1 MHNTDPY
8 GFGGKLSLEAFDMTG
23 VDLQRA
29 DDASTVQDLITSA
42 NAMEEIS
49 TTITQSR
56 AVSRQDAVAM
66 ESICPGILPTTAPVQ
81 AFTLQPTPTNLKVAL
96 EAISDWRNMSIANI
110 LKAVWKFIMNCLRW
124 VRDKV
129 KAIFGKGGEPKDG
142 KRVVENVRLTMTA
155 VDDIVQQV
163 SPNVEAKDVEQFN
176 QALEKA
182 KLKVSDHFN
191 HLLRDL
197 VNSPGTVSAIN
208 NLRSNIHT
216 AYGKMDTLSS
226 KFSIAL
232 DLSKAEA
239 TYTDASA
246 MLSDVASFKPETLV
260 DLGQIAGLV
269 DISKRTVKM
278 VGDEQAKSLR
288 ELCDRQRKKHS
299 SWDVKTQDT
308 LQGFLQLAERALDL
322 LDAVDDP
329 AIGTDIPD
337 VVDFSDKAKN
347 APQPIAQPLMDASA
361 VMTRGFEV
369 LQDTISVF
377 VYIYEELISLVQVMW
392 DAAKTLMGSVATTAK
407 KTSEVKGV
415 VSDIEAR
422 LKASLKKA

>member
-29 DDASTVQDLITSA
+29 DDANTVQDLITSA

-49 TTITQSR
+49 TTITQAR
-56 AVSRQDAVAM
+56 MVSRQDAVAM

-96 EAISDWRNMSIANI
+96 EAISDWRNMSISNI
-110 LKAVWKFIMNCLRW
+110 LKAVWKFILNCLRW
-124 VRDKV
+124 VRDKI
-129 KAIFGKGGEPKDG
+129 KAIFGGVTPTDG
-142 KRVVENVRLTMTA
+142 KRVVENARLTMVA
-155 VDDIVQQV
+155 VDDIVRQV
-163 SPNVEAKDVEQFN
+163 SPNVDAKDVEQFN

-182 KLKVSDHFN
+182 KLKISDQFN

-197 VNSPGTVSAIN
+197 VNSPGTVSTIN

-216 AYGKMDTLSS
+216 AYAKMDTLSG
-226 KFSIAL
+226 KFAIAL

-239 TYTDASA
+239 TYADAA
-246 MLSDVASFKPETLV
+246 NMLSDVASFKPATLV
-260 DLGQIAGLV
+260 DLAQVANLV
-269 DISKRTVKM
+269 DISKRTVKLE
-278 VGDEQAKSLR
+278 GDEQAKSLR
-288 ELCDRQRKKHS
+288 ELCDRQRKKRS

-308 LQGFLQLAERALDL
+308 LQSFLLLAERALDL
-322 LDAVDDP
+322 LDAVDDA

-347 APQPIAQPLMDASA
+347 APQPIAQPLMDASR
-361 VMTRGFEV
+361 VLTHGFEV
-369 LQDTISVF
+369 LQDTIAVF
-377 VYIYEELISLVQVMW
+377 VYIYEELLSLVQVMW
-392 DAAKTLMGSVATTAK
+392 DAAKSLMGSVATTAK
-407 KTSEVKGV
+407 KTSDVKDV
-415 VSDIEAR
+415 VTGIEAR

>member
-56 AVSRQDAVAM
+56 AISRQDAVAM
-66 ESICPGILPTTAPVQ
+66 ESIAPGILPTTAPVR
-81 AFTLQPTPTNLKVAL
+81 AFTLQPTPTNLKIAL
-96 EAISDWRNMSIANI
+96 EAISDWRNMSVSNV

-124 VRDKV
+124 VRDKI
-129 KAIFGKGGEPKDG
+129 KGIFGGATPTDG
-142 KRVVENVRLTMTA
+142 KRVVENARLTMTA
-155 VDDIVQQV
+155 VDDIINQV
-163 SPNVEAKDVEQFN
+163 GPSVDPKDAEQFT
-176 QALEKA
+176 QAMEKA
-182 KLKVSDHFN
+182 KLKISDHFN

-226 KFSIAL
+226 KFAIAL

-239 TYTDASA
+239 TYADAA
-246 MLSDVASFKPETLV
+246 NMLSDVASFKPATLV
-260 DLGQIAGLV
+260 DLSQIAGLV
-269 DISKRTVKM
+269 DISKRTVKLD
-278 VGDEQAKSLR
+278 GDEQAKSLR
-288 ELCDRQRKKHS
+288 ELCDRQRKKRS

-308 LQGFLQLAERALDL
+308 LQSFLLLAERAVDL
-322 LDAVDDP
+322 LDAVDDA

-361 VMTRGFEV
+361 VMTHGFEV
-369 LQDTISVF
+369 MQDTISVF

-392 DAAKTLMGSVATTAK
+392 DTAKSLMGSVATTAK
-407 KTSEVKGV
+407 KNSEVKDV
-415 VSDIEAR
+415 VANIEAR

>member
-56 AVSRQDAVAM
+56 AISRQDAVAM
-66 ESICPGILPTTAPVQ
+66 ESIAPGILPTTAPVQ
-81 AFTLQPTPTNLKVAL
+81 AFTLQPTPTNLKIAL
-96 EAISDWRNMSIANI
+96 EAISDWRNMSVSNV

-124 VRDKV
+124 VRDKI
-129 KAIFGKGGEPKDG
+129 KGIFGGATPTDG
-142 KRVVENVRLTMTA
+142 KRVVENARLTMTA
-155 VDDIVQQV
+155 VDDIINQV
-163 SPNVEAKDVEQFN
+163 GPSVDPKDAEQFT
-176 QALEKA
+176 QAMEKA
-182 KLKVSDHFN
+182 KLKISDHFN

-226 KFSIAL
+226 KFAIAL

-239 TYTDASA
+239 TYADAA
-246 MLSDVASFKPETLV
+246 NMLSDVASFKPATLV
-260 DLGQIAGLV
+260 DLSQIAGLV
-269 DISKRTVKM
+269 DISKRTVKLD
-278 VGDEQAKSLR
+278 GDEQAKSLR
-288 ELCDRQRKKHS
+288 ELCDRQRKKRS

-308 LQGFLQLAERALDL
+308 LQSFLLLAERAVDL
-322 LDAVDDP
+322 LDAVDDA

-361 VMTRGFEV
+361 VMTHGFEV
-369 LQDTISVF
+369 MQDTISVF

-392 DAAKTLMGSVATTAK
+392 DTAKSLMGSVATTAK
-407 KTSEVKGV
+407 KNSEVKDV
-415 VSDIEAR
+415 VANIEAR